1 MPKARPRWNPNDT
14 RVELERQILGC
25 ILQDSQLVA
34 QVEFDLTNDFLLSEH
49 RKLYRAALQLQNEGR
64 DIDAVLWSQESKVDL
79 AYITGLYECGLVPK
93 FLLYVSA
100 LQQAAREQSVR
111 RLAEELLNAD
121 PADHARIIE
130 QLGATG
136 YLNGNGHSR
145 KLKTVSLAEIHARQQ
160 PYLWRPY
167 IPIDQL
173 IALYGPSHS
182 AKSIVALDWAARIT
196 SGAPWPDGS
205 PNVLGPQKVLL
216 LAAGEDA
223 PDTVLKPRFALA
235 GGNPDLLRIIAGS
248 IPAVK
253 PGEKPPPI
261 EEEVIALDSDLD
273 RIEAVLLA
281 EKIAM
286 TICDPVTNH
295 LGNRKTNV
303 EEEVRPVLMR
313 IKRMAERL
321 SVPFIIIGHLNRRD
335 RGTVPLDRL
344 LGARSFSGVP
354 RTIYITGTDNDSPEK
369 FHYVLSQERG
379 LGAKAWCYETQLQ
392 SISVD
397 GADCEQVKLLWSG
410 QSEVEGQE
418 VVDPITSEEKS
429 SNREAADEL
438 RAFLERSGG
447 TAFKSEC
454 IENWKRHNMHPT
466 NTSRVRRMA
475 KVFCDRDERDEG
487 RLGKGIWSL
496 QPLDK
501 EKTRVQ
507 G

>member
-1 MPKARPRWNPNDT
+1 MAKARPRFDPNDT
-14 RVELERQILGC
+14 RVQLERHILGC
-25 ILQDSQLVA
+25 ILQEPQIIA
-34 QVEFDLTNDFLLSEH
+34 QVEFDLTPDFLLSDH
-49 RKLYRAALQLQNEGR
+49 RKLYRVALQLQNEGK
-64 DIDAVLWSQESKVDL
+64 DFDAVLWSQESKVDL
-79 AYITGLYECGLVPK
+79 AYVTGLYGCGLVPQ
-93 FLLYVSA
+93 FLSYISA
-100 LQQAAREQSVR
+100 VQQAAREQSVR

-121 PADHARIIE
+121 PSDHARIIE

-136 YLNGNGHSR
+136 HLNGHSR

-182 AKSIVALDWAARIT
+182 AKSIVVLDWAARIT

-205 PNVLGPQKVLL
+205 PNVLGPQKVLF

-223 PDTVLKPRFALA
+223 ADTVLKPRFALA

-248 IPAVK
+248 VPVLK

-261 EEEVIALDSDLD
+261 EQEMIALDSDLD
-273 RIEAVLLA
+273 RIEAVLIE
-281 EKIAM
+281 EKIAIA
-286 TICDPVTNH
+286 ICDPVTNH
-295 LGNRKTNV
+295 IGSRKPNV
-303 EEEVRPVLMR
+303 EDEVRPVLMR

-321 SVPFIIIGHLNRRD
+321 SVPFIIIGHLNRRE
-335 RGTVPLDRL
+335 RGTVPLDRM

-354 RTIYITGTDNDSPEK
+354 RTIYITGPDNDSPEK

-379 LGAKAWCYETQLQ
+379 LGAKAWCYETRLE

-410 QSEVEGQE
+410 QTEVEGQD

-438 RAFLERSGG
+438 RAFLEREGG

-475 KVFCDRDERDEG
+475 KVYSDQERETG
-487 RLGKGIWSL
+487 KVGKGIWSL
-496 QPLDK
+496 EPLDK
-501 EKTRVQ
+501 KQ
-507 G
+507 GIIQ